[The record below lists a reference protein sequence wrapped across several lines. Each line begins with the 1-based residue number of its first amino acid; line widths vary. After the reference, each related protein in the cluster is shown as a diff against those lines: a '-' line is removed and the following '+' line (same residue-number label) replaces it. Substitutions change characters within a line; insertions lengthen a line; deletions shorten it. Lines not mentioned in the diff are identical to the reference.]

1 MSRLTIAL
9 DAMGGDIGPRVT
21 IPASIKALQKDPM
34 LSLLLFGDSYQI
46 RPLLEQVPESIQ
58 SRLTLIHC
66 SRVIENNQGLSYA
79 LRHSK
84 GTSMRLAI
92 EAVQKG
98 NAQACVSAGNTAALM
113 GLAKIILQPV
123 QGIERPALISTLP
136 TVTGERSVML
146 DLGANIDCSAEN
158 LYQFA
163 LMGAVFAEQNLEL
176 VYPRIALLNIGI
188 EEIKGNKA
196 IREAAEMLKKHT
208 ALNYTG
214 FIEGDLLLNGKADV
228 IVSDG
233 FIGNVALK
241 TLEGSAKNMI
251 SLFKRNSSANTII
264 HNLKGLASKAIMQ
277 LFLKDSYRQLKK
289 INPDQV

>member
-1 MSRLTIAL
+1 
-9 DAMGGDIGPRVT
+9 
-21 IPASIKALQKDPM
+21 
-34 LSLLLFGDSYQI
+34 
-46 RPLLEQVPESIQ
+46 
-58 SRLTLIHC
+58 
-66 SRVIENNQGLSYA
+66 
-79 LRHSK
+79 
-84 GTSMRLAI
+84 MRLAI

-196 IREAAEMLKKHT
+196 IREAAEMLKNIPHLT
-208 ALNYTG
+208 
-214 FIEGDLLLNGKADV
+214 IQDLL
-228 IVSDG
+228 
-233 FIGNVALK
+233 
-241 TLEGSAKNMI
+241 
-251 SLFKRNSSANTII
+251 
-264 HNLKGLASKAIMQ
+264 KAI
-277 LFLKDSYRQLKK
+277 FY
-289 INPDQV
+289 